1 MIAMLDA
8 FRRSHPDIDVK
19 DSTLQWGNP
28 FYTKLAMAAAG
39 NRAPDLGVMHMGRV
53 TGFSPGRLLDPW
65 DVDLLAKYGVREQD
79 YNPALWKRGVIDGK
93 LYALPLDIHVQ
104 LCFYRKDVLGKAG
117 LLGDDGRM
125 IPVTSTDEWFDVLK
139 KAKSAQKKGLQTI
152 GLWTNDQN
160 FQWWFFVAFYTQLG
174 GKWFDDANTV
184 VLTVSALA
192 GYGFARTEFR
202 GKGVLMGLVMS
213 GLMVSPAV
221 LGVPLF
227 TTVQQMGMVDTY
239 WGMSLPQC
247 APAAMVYIL
256 YKFFQGIPRELEE
269 AAFIDG
275 AGRWRVFF
283 TIVVPLARPSLAA
296 VGIFTFIA
304 SWNNFLW
311 PYMVT
316 NNPDLMTMPNGI
328 ATVMNSYGIQW
339 AQLMAGGLMAGLP
352 LIIVFVFFQR
362 QIVTGVA
369 HTGLAG
375 Q

>member
-1 MIAMLDA
+1 MSTAA
-8 FRRSHPDIDVK
+8 QPRR
-19 DSTLQWGNP
+19 
-28 FYTKLAMAAAG
+28 
-39 NRAPDLGVMHMGRV
+39 
-53 TGFSPGRLLDPW
+53 PW
-65 DVDLLAKYGVREQD
+65 TPSQ
-79 YNPALWKRGVIDGK
+79 I
-93 LYALPLDIHVQ
+93 
-104 LCFYRKDVLGKAG
+104 VLT
-117 LLGDDGRM
+117 LLGTAVSVVFLAPFAWGLFTSLKSETEAVEVPPHWLPKDWTGQAWTALFETGNITDWFVNSLVVSVC
-125 IPVTSTDEWFDVLK
+125 VTS
-139 KAKSAQKKGLQTI
+139 
-152 GLWTNDQN
+152 
-160 FQWWFFVAFYTQLG
+160 
-174 GKWFDDANTV
+174 V
-184 VLTVSALA
+184 VLVVSALA

-202 GKGVLMGLVMS
+202 GKGVLMGVVMA
-213 GLMVSPAV
+213 GLMISPAV

-239 WGMSLPQC
+239 WGMILPQC

-256 YKFFQGIPRELEE
+256 YKFFQGVPRELEE

-352 LIIVFVFFQR
+352 LIVVFVFFQR
-362 QIVTGVA
+362 QIVAGVA

>member
-1 MIAMLDA
+1 MTTTAVQVRKSPRKPWTPSQIIL
-8 FRRSHPDIDVK
+8 
-19 DSTLQWGNP
+19 TLLGVAVSAVFVAP
-28 FYTKLAMAAAG
+28 IAAALFTSLKSE
-39 NRAPDLGVMHMGRV
+39 AEAAEIPPHWLPKVWTV
-53 TGFSPGRLLDPW
+53 QAW
-65 DVDLLAKYGVREQD
+65 K
-79 YNPALWKRGVIDGK
+79 ALWETGNITNWFINSLV
-93 LYALPLDIHVQ
+93 VSV
-104 LCFYRKDVLGKAG
+104 C
-117 LLGDDGRM
+117 
-125 IPVTSTDEWFDVLK
+125 VTS
-139 KAKSAQKKGLQTI
+139 
-152 GLWTNDQN
+152 
-160 FQWWFFVAFYTQLG
+160 
-174 GKWFDDANTV
+174 V

-202 GKGVLMGLVMS
+202 GKNVLMGIVMS
-213 GLMVSPAV
+213 GLMISPAV

-239 WGMSLPQC
+239 WGMILPQC

-256 YKFFQGIPRELEE
+256 YKFFQGVPRELEE

-362 QIVTGVA
+362 QIVAGVA

>member
-1 MIAMLDA
+1 MTTAVQ
-8 FRRSHPDIDVK
+8 RRK
-19 DSTLQWGNP
+19 STWTPSQ
-28 FYTKLAMAAAG
+28 
-39 NRAPDLGVMHMGRV
+39 
-53 TGFSPGRLLDPW
+53 
-65 DVDLLAKYGVREQD
+65 
-79 YNPALWKRGVIDGK
+79 I
-93 LYALPLDIHVQ
+93 
-104 LCFYRKDVLGKAG
+104 VLT
-117 LLGDDGRM
+117 LLGTAVSAVFLAPLAWGLFTSLKSETEAVEVPPHWLPEHWTGQAWRALFGTGNITDWFVNSLVVSVC
-125 IPVTSTDEWFDVLK
+125 VTS
-139 KAKSAQKKGLQTI
+139 
-152 GLWTNDQN
+152 
-160 FQWWFFVAFYTQLG
+160 
-174 GKWFDDANTV
+174 V
-184 VLTVSALA
+184 VLLVSALA

-202 GKGVLMGLVMS
+202 GKGPLLALVMS

-239 WGMSLPQC
+239 WGMILPQC

-256 YKFFQGIPRELEE
+256 YKFFQGVPRELEE

-283 TIVVPLARPSLAA
+283 TIVLPLSRPSLAA

-352 LIIVFVFFQR
+352 LIVVFVFFQR
-362 QIVTGVA
+362 QIVAGVA

>member
-1 MIAMLDA
+1 MTTTAVPVRKGTRNRT
-8 FRRSHPDIDVK
+8 RRPWTPSQIVL
-19 DSTLQWGNP
+19 TLLGVAVSAVFVAP
-28 FYTKLAMAAAG
+28 IAAALFTSLKSE
-39 NRAPDLGVMHMGRV
+39 AEAAEIPPHWLPEVW
-53 TGFSPGRLLDPW
+53 TGQAW
-65 DVDLLAKYGVREQD
+65 K
-79 YNPALWKRGVIDGK
+79 ALWETGNITNWFINSLVVSI
-93 LYALPLDIHVQ
+93 
-104 LCFYRKDVLGKAG
+104 C
-117 LLGDDGRM
+117 
-125 IPVTSTDEWFDVLK
+125 VTS
-139 KAKSAQKKGLQTI
+139 
-152 GLWTNDQN
+152 
-160 FQWWFFVAFYTQLG
+160 
-174 GKWFDDANTV
+174 V

-202 GKGVLMGLVMS
+202 GKNVLMGIVMS
-213 GLMVSPAV
+213 GLMISPAV

-239 WGMSLPQC
+239 WGMILPQC

-256 YKFFQGIPRELEE
+256 YKFFQGVPRELEE

-362 QIVTGVA
+362 QIVAGVA

>member
-1 MIAMLDA
+1 MTAA
-8 FRRSHPDIDVK
+8 TTTPVRKPRRPWTPSQIVL
-19 DSTLQWGNP
+19 TLLGAAVSALFVAP
-28 FYTKLAMAAAG
+28 IAAALFTSLKSE
-39 NRAPDLGVMHMGRV
+39 AEAAEIPPHWLPEVW
-53 TGFSPGRLLDPW
+53 TGQAW
-65 DVDLLAKYGVREQD
+65 K
-79 YNPALWKRGVIDGK
+79 ALWKTGNITDWFVNS
-93 LYALPLDIHVQ
+93 LVVS
-104 LCFYRKDVLGKAG
+104 VL
-117 LLGDDGRM
+117 
-125 IPVTSTDEWFDVLK
+125 VTAIVVT
-139 KAKSAQKKGLQTI
+139 
-152 GLWTNDQN
+152 
-160 FQWWFFVAFYTQLG
+160 VA
-174 GKWFDDANTV
+174 
-184 VLTVSALA
+184 ALA
-192 GYGFARTEFR
+192 GYGFARTEFK
-202 GKGVLMGLVMS
+202 GKSVLMGVVMA
-213 GLMVSPAV
+213 GLMISPAV

-239 WGMSLPQC
+239 WGMILPQC

-275 AGRWRVFF
+275 AGRWRIFF
-283 TIVVPLARPSLAA
+283 TIVVPLSRPSLAA

-362 QIVTGVA
+362 QIVAGVA

>member
-1 MIAMLDA
+1 MSGTEPRL
-8 FRRSHPDIDVK
+8 RPRSSWTPSQIVL
-19 DSTLQWGNP
+19 TLVGVAVSAVFVAP
-28 FYTKLAMAAAG
+28 IAAALFTSLKSE
-39 NRAPDLGVMHMGRV
+39 AEAAEIPPHWLPEVWTV
-53 TGFSPGRLLDPW
+53 QAW
-65 DVDLLAKYGVREQD
+65 K
-79 YNPALWKRGVIDGK
+79 ALWETGNITNWFINSLV
-93 LYALPLDIHVQ
+93 VSV
-104 LCFYRKDVLGKAG
+104 C
-117 LLGDDGRM
+117 
-125 IPVTSTDEWFDVLK
+125 VTS
-139 KAKSAQKKGLQTI
+139 
-152 GLWTNDQN
+152 
-160 FQWWFFVAFYTQLG
+160 
-174 GKWFDDANTV
+174 V
-184 VLTVSALA
+184 VLTVGALA

-202 GKGVLMGLVMS
+202 GKNVLMGIVMS
-213 GLMVSPAV
+213 GLMVPRAV

-239 WGMSLPQC
+239 WGMILPQC

-256 YKFFQGIPRELEE
+256 YKFFQGVPRELEE
-269 AAFIDG
+269 AAIIDG

-352 LIIVFVFFQR
+352 LIVVFVFFQR
-362 QIVTGVA
+362 QIVAGVA

>member
-1 MIAMLDA
+1 M
-8 FRRSHPDIDVK
+8 
-19 DSTLQWGNP
+19 T
-28 FYTKLAMAAAG
+28 AAAPRTRTRPR
-39 NRAPDLGVMHMGRV
+39 RAAW
-53 TGFSPGRLLDPW
+53 SPGQAVLTLIGAAVAAVILSPLAWALFTSLKSETEAVEAPPHWLPEDWTGQAWTALLESGNITNW
-65 DVDLLAKYGVREQD
+65 FVNSLV
-79 YNPALWKRGVIDGK
+79 VS
-93 LYALPLDIHVQ
+93 V
-104 LCFYRKDVLGKAG
+104 C
-117 LLGDDGRM
+117 
-125 IPVTSTDEWFDVLK
+125 VT
-139 KAKSAQKKGLQTI
+139 
-152 GLWTNDQN
+152 
-160 FQWWFFVAFYTQLG
+160 
-174 GKWFDDANTV
+174 TV
-184 VLTVSALA
+184 VLAVSALA

-202 GKGVLMGLVMS
+202 GKGALLGLVMA

-239 WGMSLPQC
+239 WGMILPQC

-256 YKFFQGIPRELEE
+256 YKFFQGVPRELEE
-269 AAFIDG
+269 AAFLDG
-275 AGRWRVFF
+275 AGRWRVFL
-283 TIVVPLARPSLAA
+283 TVVLPLSRPSLAA

-339 AQLMAGGLMAGLP
+339 AQLMAGGLLAGLP
-352 LIIVFVFFQR
+352 LIVVFVFFQR
-362 QIVTGVA
+362 QIVAGVA

>member
-1 MIAMLDA
+1 MSSSPIRVRSRKPWTSSQIVLTLLGVAVSALFVAPIAAALLTSLKSEA
-8 FRRSHPDIDVK
+8 EAAEIPPHWLPEVW
-19 DSTLQWGNP
+19 TLQAWKSLWETGNISNW
-28 FYTKLAMAAAG
+28 FINSLVVSV
-39 NRAPDLGVMHMGRV
+39 LV
-53 TGFSPGRLLDPW
+53 TA
-65 DVDLLAKYGVREQD
+65 VV
-79 YNPALWKRGVIDGK
+79 
-93 LYALPLDIHVQ
+93 
-104 LCFYRKDVLGKAG
+104 
-117 LLGDDGRM
+117 
-125 IPVTSTDEWFDVLK
+125 VT
-139 KAKSAQKKGLQTI
+139 
-152 GLWTNDQN
+152 
-160 FQWWFFVAFYTQLG
+160 VA
-174 GKWFDDANTV
+174 
-184 VLTVSALA
+184 ALA
-192 GYGFARTEFR
+192 GYGFARTEF
-202 GKGVLMGLVMS
+202 KGRTVLMGVVMG
-213 GLMVSPAV
+213 GLMISPAV

-239 WGMSLPQC
+239 WGMILPQC

-256 YKFFQGIPRELEE
+256 YKFFQGIPHELEE

-283 TIVVPLARPSLAA
+283 TIVLPLSRPSLAA

-362 QIVTGVA
+362 QIVAGVA
-369 HTGLAG
+369 HTGLTG

>member
-1 MIAMLDA
+1 MTTAETTA
-8 FRRSHPDIDVK
+8 HTARTASTVRSKSRKPWTTGQIVLTVIGVAV
-19 DSTLQWGNP
+19 SAVFVAP
-28 FYTKLAMAAAG
+28 IAAALFTSFKSE
-39 NRAPDLGVMHMGRV
+39 AEAAEIPPHWLPEVWTV
-53 TGFSPGRLLDPW
+53 QAW
-65 DVDLLAKYGVREQD
+65 K
-79 YNPALWKRGVIDGK
+79 ALWETGNVTNWFVNS
-93 LYALPLDIHVQ
+93 LVVSV
-104 LCFYRKDVLGKAG
+104 C
-117 LLGDDGRM
+117 
-125 IPVTSTDEWFDVLK
+125 VTS
-139 KAKSAQKKGLQTI
+139 
-152 GLWTNDQN
+152 
-160 FQWWFFVAFYTQLG
+160 
-174 GKWFDDANTV
+174 V
-184 VLTVSALA
+184 VLAVSALA

-202 GKGVLMGLVMS
+202 GKSVLMGIVMS
-213 GLMVSPAV
+213 GLMISPAV

-239 WGMSLPQC
+239 WGMILPQC

-352 LIIVFVFFQR
+352 LIVVFVFFQR
-362 QIVTGVA
+362 QIVAGVA

>member
-1 MIAMLDA
+1 M
-8 FRRSHPDIDVK
+8 R
-19 DSTLQWGNP
+19 GC
-28 FYTKLAMAAAG
+28 
-39 NRAPDLGVMHMGRV
+39 
-53 TGFSPGRLLDPW
+53 SPGPITTTGSCWRLAP
-65 DVDLLAKYGVREQD
+65 LAW
-79 YNPALWKRGVIDGK
+79 ALFTSLKSETEAVEVPPHWLPKVWTAQAWKAIFETGNITDWFVNS
-93 LYALPLDIHVQ
+93 LVVSV
-104 LCFYRKDVLGKAG
+104 C
-117 LLGDDGRM
+117 
-125 IPVTSTDEWFDVLK
+125 VT
-139 KAKSAQKKGLQTI
+139 A
-152 GLWTNDQN
+152 
-160 FQWWFFVAFYTQLG
+160 
-174 GKWFDDANTV
+174 V
-184 VLTVSALA
+184 VLSVSALA

-202 GKGVLMGLVMS
+202 GKNALLGLVMT

-239 WGMSLPQC
+239 WGMILPQC

-256 YKFFQGIPRELEE
+256 YKFFQGVPRELEE

-283 TIVVPLARPSLAA
+283 TIVLPLSRPSLAA

-352 LIIVFVFFQR
+352 LIVVFVFFQR
-362 QIVTGVA
+362 QIVAGVA

-375 Q
+375 R

>member
-1 MIAMLDA
+1 MTATQI
-8 FRRSHPDIDVK
+8 RV
-19 DSTLQWGNP
+19 
-28 FYTKLAMAAAG
+28 
-39 NRAPDLGVMHMGRV
+39 RAPKDRKPWTPSQIVLTLVGTAVSVVFMAPLVWALFTSLKSETEAVEVPTHWLPEDWTTQAWTAIFDTGNITNWFVNSVVVSVCV
-53 TGFSPGRLLDPW
+53 T
-65 DVDLLAKYGVREQD
+65 A
-79 YNPALWKRGVIDGK
+79 
-93 LYALPLDIHVQ
+93 
-104 LCFYRKDVLGKAG
+104 
-117 LLGDDGRM
+117 
-125 IPVTSTDEWFDVLK
+125 
-139 KAKSAQKKGLQTI
+139 
-152 GLWTNDQN
+152 
-160 FQWWFFVAFYTQLG
+160 
-174 GKWFDDANTV
+174 V
-184 VLTVSALA
+184 VLLVSSLA

-202 GKGVLMGLVMS
+202 GKSALMGLVMA

-239 WGMSLPQC
+239 WGMILPQC

-256 YKFFQGIPRELEE
+256 YKFFQGVPRELEE

-283 TIVVPLARPSLAA
+283 TIVLPLSRPSLAA

-362 QIVTGVA
+362 QIVAGVA

>member
-1 MIAMLDA
+1 MTTAA
-8 FRRSHPDIDVK
+8 PQVRVEPRRNWPPSQIVL
-19 DSTLQWGNP
+19 TLVGTAVSVVFLAPLAWALFTSLKSETEAVEVPPHWLPKEWTGQAWSAVVESGNL
-28 FYTKLAMAAAG
+28 TDWLV
-39 NRAPDLGVMHMGRV
+39 NSLVVSVCV
-53 TGFSPGRLLDPW
+53 T
-65 DVDLLAKYGVREQD
+65 A
-79 YNPALWKRGVIDGK
+79 
-93 LYALPLDIHVQ
+93 
-104 LCFYRKDVLGKAG
+104 
-117 LLGDDGRM
+117 
-125 IPVTSTDEWFDVLK
+125 
-139 KAKSAQKKGLQTI
+139 
-152 GLWTNDQN
+152 
-160 FQWWFFVAFYTQLG
+160 
-174 GKWFDDANTV
+174 V
-184 VLTVSALA
+184 VLVVSALA

-202 GKGVLMGLVMS
+202 GRGALMGVVMT

-239 WGMSLPQC
+239 WGMILPQC

-256 YKFFQGIPRELEE
+256 YKFFQGVPRELEE

-283 TIVVPLARPSLAA
+283 TIILPLSRPSLAA
-296 VGIFTFIA
+296 VGIFTFIS

-352 LIIVFVFFQR
+352 LIVVFVFFQR
-362 QIVTGVA
+362 QIVAGVA

>member
-1 MIAMLDA
+1 MSSTQIRLKP
-8 FRRSHPDIDVK
+8 RSSWTPSQIVL
-19 DSTLQWGNP
+19 TLIGVAVSAVFVAP
-28 FYTKLAMAAAG
+28 IAAALFTSLKSETE
-39 NRAPDLGVMHMGRV
+39 AAEIPPHWLPKVWTV
-53 TGFSPGRLLDPW
+53 QAW
-65 DVDLLAKYGVREQD
+65 K
-79 YNPALWKRGVIDGK
+79 ALWETGN
-93 LYALPLDIHVQ
+93 
-104 LCFYRKDVLGKAG
+104 
-117 LLGDDGRM
+117 
-125 IPVTSTDEWFDVLK
+125 VTNWFVNSLVV
-139 KAKSAQKKGLQTI
+139 SVCVT
-152 GLWTNDQN
+152 
-160 FQWWFFVAFYTQLG
+160 V
-174 GKWFDDANTV
+174 V
-184 VLTVSALA
+184 VLTVAALA

-202 GKGVLMGLVMS
+202 GKSVLMGVVMA
-213 GLMVSPAV
+213 GLMISPAV

-239 WGMSLPQC
+239 WGMILPQC
-247 APAAMVYIL
+247 APSAMVYIL
-256 YKFFQGIPRELEE
+256 YKFFQGVPRELEE

-352 LIIVFVFFQR
+352 LIVVFVFFQR
-362 QIVTGVA
+362 QIVAGVA

>member
-1 MIAMLDA
+1 MTTAVRPRVRKERPRKPWTPTQIVL
-8 FRRSHPDIDVK
+8 
-19 DSTLQWGNP
+19 TLLGVAVSAVFVAP
-28 FYTKLAMAAAG
+28 IAAALFTSLKSEAEAAEIPPHWLP
-39 NRAPDLGVMHMGRV
+39 RTFTTQAWR
-53 TGFSPGRLLDPW
+53 
-65 DVDLLAKYGVREQD
+65 
-79 YNPALWKRGVIDGK
+79 ALWSTGNIGDWFINSLV
-93 LYALPLDIHVQ
+93 VS
-104 LCFYRKDVLGKAG
+104 VL
-117 LLGDDGRM
+117 
-125 IPVTSTDEWFDVLK
+125 VT
-139 KAKSAQKKGLQTI
+139 AI
-152 GLWTNDQN
+152 
-160 FQWWFFVAFYTQLG
+160 
-174 GKWFDDANTV
+174 
-184 VLTVSALA
+184 VLTVAALA

-202 GKGVLMGLVMS
+202 GKKALMGVVMS

-239 WGMSLPQC
+239 WGMILPQC

-256 YKFFQGIPRELEE
+256 YKFFQGIPHELEE

-283 TIVVPLARPSLAA
+283 TIVLPLSRPSLAA

-352 LIIVFVFFQR
+352 LIVVFVFFQR
-362 QIVTGVA
+362 QIVAGVA

>member
-1 MIAMLDA
+1 MTTAVQVRKSPRKPWTPSQIVL
-8 FRRSHPDIDVK
+8 
-19 DSTLQWGNP
+19 TLLGVAVSAVFVAP
-28 FYTKLAMAAAG
+28 IAAALFTSLKSE
-39 NRAPDLGVMHMGRV
+39 AEAAEIPPHWLPKVW
-53 TGFSPGRLLDPW
+53 TGQAW
-65 DVDLLAKYGVREQD
+65 K
-79 YNPALWKRGVIDGK
+79 ALWETGNITNWFINSLV
-93 LYALPLDIHVQ
+93 VSV
-104 LCFYRKDVLGKAG
+104 C
-117 LLGDDGRM
+117 
-125 IPVTSTDEWFDVLK
+125 VTS
-139 KAKSAQKKGLQTI
+139 
-152 GLWTNDQN
+152 
-160 FQWWFFVAFYTQLG
+160 
-174 GKWFDDANTV
+174 V

-202 GKGVLMGLVMS
+202 GKNVLMGIVMS
-213 GLMVSPAV
+213 GLMISPAV

-239 WGMSLPQC
+239 WGMILPQC

-256 YKFFQGIPRELEE
+256 YKFFQGVPRELEE

-362 QIVTGVA
+362 QIVAGVA

>member
-1 MIAMLDA
+1 MSTAVQP
-8 FRRSHPDIDVK
+8 RRKS
-19 DSTLQWGNP
+19 SWT
-28 FYTKLAMAAAG
+28 
-39 NRAPDLGVMHMGRV
+39 
-53 TGFSPGRLLDPW
+53 PG
-65 DVDLLAKYGVREQD
+65 Q
-79 YNPALWKRGVIDGK
+79 I
-93 LYALPLDIHVQ
+93 
-104 LCFYRKDVLGKAG
+104 VLT
-117 LLGDDGRM
+117 LLGAAVSVVFLAPFAWGLFTSLKSETEAVEVPPHWLPKHWTGQAWKALFDTGNITDWFVNSLVVSVC
-125 IPVTSTDEWFDVLK
+125 VTSV
-139 KAKSAQKKGLQTI
+139 
-152 GLWTNDQN
+152 
-160 FQWWFFVAFYTQLG
+160 
-174 GKWFDDANTV
+174 V
-184 VLTVSALA
+184 VLVSALA

-202 GKGVLMGLVMS
+202 GKGLLMGVVMS

-239 WGMSLPQC
+239 WGMILPQC

-283 TIVVPLARPSLAA
+283 TIVLPLSRPSLAA

-352 LIIVFVFFQR
+352 LIVVFVFFQR
-362 QIVTGVA
+362 QIVAGVA

>member
-1 MIAMLDA
+1 M
-8 FRRSHPDIDVK
+8 
-19 DSTLQWGNP
+19 T
-28 FYTKLAMAAAG
+28 TAAAQTTRTTRPR
-39 NRAPDLGVMHMGRV
+39 RAW
-53 TGFSPGRLLDPW
+53 T
-65 DVDLLAKYGVREQD
+65 
-79 YNPALWKRGVIDGK
+79 PAQI
-93 LYALPLDIHVQ
+93 
-104 LCFYRKDVLGKAG
+104 VLT
-117 LLGDDGRM
+117 LLGTAVAAVFLAPLAWALFTSLKSETEAVEVPTHWLPRDWTGQAWKALFETGN
-125 IPVTSTDEWFDVLK
+125 ITNWFVNSLVVSVCVTAIVL
-139 KAKSAQKKGLQTI
+139 L
-152 GLWTNDQN
+152 
-160 FQWWFFVAFYTQLG
+160 VA
-174 GKWFDDANTV
+174 
-184 VLTVSALA
+184 ALA

-202 GKGVLMGLVMS
+202 GKGVLMGLVMT

-227 TTVQQMGMVDTY
+227 TSVQQMGMVDTY
-239 WGMSLPQC
+239 WGMILPQC

-283 TIVVPLARPSLAA
+283 TIIVPLSRPSLAA
-296 VGIFTFIA
+296 VGIFTFIS

-352 LIIVFVFFQR
+352 LIVVFVFFQR
-362 QIVTGVA
+362 QIVAGVA

>member
-1 MIAMLDA
+1 MTTAAPQVRGDN
-8 FRRSHPDIDVK
+8 RRGWTPSQIVL
-19 DSTLQWGNP
+19 TL
-28 FYTKLAMAAAG
+28 
-39 NRAPDLGVMHMGRV
+39 LGVAVSLVFLAPLAWALFTSWKSETEAVEVPTHWLPEHW
-53 TGFSPGRLLDPW
+53 TGQAW
-65 DVDLLAKYGVREQD
+65 K
-79 YNPALWKRGVIDGK
+79 ALFETGNITDWFVNS
-93 LYALPLDIHVQ
+93 LVVSV
-104 LCFYRKDVLGKAG
+104 C
-117 LLGDDGRM
+117 
-125 IPVTSTDEWFDVLK
+125 VTS
-139 KAKSAQKKGLQTI
+139 
-152 GLWTNDQN
+152 
-160 FQWWFFVAFYTQLG
+160 
-174 GKWFDDANTV
+174 V
-184 VLTVSALA
+184 VLVVSALA

-202 GKGVLMGLVMS
+202 GKGALMGVVMA

-239 WGMSLPQC
+239 WGMILPQC

-283 TIVVPLARPSLAA
+283 TIIVPLSRPSLSA

-352 LIIVFVFFQR
+352 LIVVFVFFQR
-362 QIVTGVA
+362 QIVAGVA

>member
-1 MIAMLDA
+1 MSTAVRP
-8 FRRSHPDIDVK
+8 RRKSSWTPSQI
-19 DSTLQWGNP
+19 
-28 FYTKLAMAAAG
+28 
-39 NRAPDLGVMHMGRV
+39 
-53 TGFSPGRLLDPW
+53 
-65 DVDLLAKYGVREQD
+65 
-79 YNPALWKRGVIDGK
+79 
-93 LYALPLDIHVQ
+93 
-104 LCFYRKDVLGKAG
+104 VLT
-117 LLGDDGRM
+117 LLGAAVSVVFLAPFAWGLFTSLKSETEAVEVPPHWLPKHWTGQAWKALFDTGNITDWFVNSLVVSVC
-125 IPVTSTDEWFDVLK
+125 VTSV
-139 KAKSAQKKGLQTI
+139 
-152 GLWTNDQN
+152 
-160 FQWWFFVAFYTQLG
+160 
-174 GKWFDDANTV
+174 V
-184 VLTVSALA
+184 VLVSALA

-202 GKGVLMGLVMS
+202 GKGLLMGVVMS

-239 WGMSLPQC
+239 WGMILPQC

-256 YKFFQGIPRELEE
+256 YKFFQGIPHELEE

-283 TIVVPLARPSLAA
+283 TIVLPLSRPSLAA

-352 LIIVFVFFQR
+352 LIVVFVFFQR
-362 QIVTGVA
+362 QIVAGVA

>member
-1 MIAMLDA
+1 MTTAVPVKS
-8 FRRSHPDIDVK
+8 RRPWTPSQIVLTVLGAGVSVVFLAPLAWALATSLKSETEAVDVP
-19 DSTLQWGNP
+19 THWLPEQATTQAW
-28 FYTKLAMAAAG
+28 
-39 NRAPDLGVMHMGRV
+39 RA
-53 TGFSPGRLLDPW
+53 
-65 DVDLLAKYGVREQD
+65 LLATGNITDWFV
-79 YNPALWKRGVIDGK
+79 NSLV
-93 LYALPLDIHVQ
+93 VSV
-104 LCFYRKDVLGKAG
+104 C
-117 LLGDDGRM
+117 
-125 IPVTSTDEWFDVLK
+125 VTS
-139 KAKSAQKKGLQTI
+139 
-152 GLWTNDQN
+152 
-160 FQWWFFVAFYTQLG
+160 
-174 GKWFDDANTV
+174 V
-184 VLTVSALA
+184 VLMVSALA

-239 WGMSLPQC
+239 WGMILPQC

-256 YKFFQGIPRELEE
+256 YKFFQGVPRELEE

-283 TIVVPLARPSLAA
+283 TIVLPLSRPSLAA

-316 NNPDLMTMPNGI
+316 SNPDLMTMPNGI

-362 QIVTGVA
+362 QIVAGVA

>member
-1 MIAMLDA
+1 MSTTQIRLKA
-8 FRRSHPDIDVK
+8 RRPWTPSQIVL
-19 DSTLQWGNP
+19 TLLGVAVSAVFVAP
-28 FYTKLAMAAAG
+28 IAAALFTSLKSE
-39 NRAPDLGVMHMGRV
+39 AEAAEIPPHWLPKVW
-53 TGFSPGRLLDPW
+53 TGQAW
-65 DVDLLAKYGVREQD
+65 K
-79 YNPALWKRGVIDGK
+79 ALWETGNITNWFVNSLVVSI
-93 LYALPLDIHVQ
+93 L
-104 LCFYRKDVLGKAG
+104 
-117 LLGDDGRM
+117 
-125 IPVTSTDEWFDVLK
+125 VTAVVVT
-139 KAKSAQKKGLQTI
+139 
-152 GLWTNDQN
+152 
-160 FQWWFFVAFYTQLG
+160 VA
-174 GKWFDDANTV
+174 
-184 VLTVSALA
+184 ALA

-202 GKGVLMGLVMS
+202 GRAVLMGLVMA
-213 GLMVSPAV
+213 GLMISPAV

-239 WGMSLPQC
+239 WGMILPQC

-275 AGRWRVFF
+275 AGRWRIFF
-283 TIVVPLARPSLAA
+283 TIVVPLSRPSLAA

-352 LIIVFVFFQR
+352 LIVVFVFFQR
-362 QIVTGVA
+362 QIVAGVA

>member
-1 MIAMLDA
+1 MTTAVQVRKNPRKPWTPSQIIL
-8 FRRSHPDIDVK
+8 
-19 DSTLQWGNP
+19 TLIGVAVSAVFVAP
-28 FYTKLAMAAAG
+28 IAAALFTSLKSE
-39 NRAPDLGVMHMGRV
+39 AEAAEIPPHWLPEVWTV
-53 TGFSPGRLLDPW
+53 QAW
-65 DVDLLAKYGVREQD
+65 K
-79 YNPALWKRGVIDGK
+79 ALWETGNITNWFINSLV
-93 LYALPLDIHVQ
+93 VSV
-104 LCFYRKDVLGKAG
+104 C
-117 LLGDDGRM
+117 
-125 IPVTSTDEWFDVLK
+125 VTS
-139 KAKSAQKKGLQTI
+139 
-152 GLWTNDQN
+152 
-160 FQWWFFVAFYTQLG
+160 
-174 GKWFDDANTV
+174 V

-202 GKGVLMGLVMS
+202 GKNVLMGIVMS
-213 GLMVSPAV
+213 GLMISPAV

-239 WGMSLPQC
+239 WGMILPQC

-256 YKFFQGIPRELEE
+256 YKFFQGVPRELEE

-362 QIVTGVA
+362 QIVAGVA

>member
-1 MIAMLDA
+1 MSTTQPRLKPLRTKPRKPWTPSQIVLTLLGIAVSALFVA
-8 FRRSHPDIDVK
+8 PI
-19 DSTLQWGNP
+19 
-28 FYTKLAMAAAG
+28 AAALFTSLKSE
-39 NRAPDLGVMHMGRV
+39 AEAAEIPPHWLPEVW
-53 TGFSPGRLLDPW
+53 TTQAW
-65 DVDLLAKYGVREQD
+65 K
-79 YNPALWKRGVIDGK
+79 ALWKTGNITDWFVNSLVVSI
-93 LYALPLDIHVQ
+93 L
-104 LCFYRKDVLGKAG
+104 
-117 LLGDDGRM
+117 
-125 IPVTSTDEWFDVLK
+125 VTAIVVT
-139 KAKSAQKKGLQTI
+139 
-152 GLWTNDQN
+152 
-160 FQWWFFVAFYTQLG
+160 VA
-174 GKWFDDANTV
+174 
-184 VLTVSALA
+184 ALA
-192 GYGFARTEFR
+192 GYGFARTEFK
-202 GKGVLMGLVMS
+202 GKTVLMGVVMA
-213 GLMVSPAV
+213 GLMISPAV

-239 WGMSLPQC
+239 WGMILPQC

-275 AGRWRVFF
+275 AGRWRIFF
-283 TIVVPLARPSLAA
+283 TIVVPLSRPSLAA

-362 QIVTGVA
+362 QIVAGVA

>member
-1 MIAMLDA
+1 MTTAA
-8 FRRSHPDIDVK
+8 QSAAPAPGKPRR
-19 DSTLQWGNP
+19 
-28 FYTKLAMAAAG
+28 
-39 NRAPDLGVMHMGRV
+39 R
-53 TGFSPGRLLDPW
+53 PW
-65 DVDLLAKYGVREQD
+65 TPSQ
-79 YNPALWKRGVIDGK
+79 I
-93 LYALPLDIHVQ
+93 
-104 LCFYRKDVLGKAG
+104 VLT
-117 LLGDDGRM
+117 LLGAAVSLVFLSPLVWAVFTSLKAETEAVEVPPHWLPQDWTGQAWSAM
-125 IPVTSTDEWFDVLK
+125 FESGNITNWFVNSLVVSVCVTS
-139 KAKSAQKKGLQTI
+139 
-152 GLWTNDQN
+152 
-160 FQWWFFVAFYTQLG
+160 
-174 GKWFDDANTV
+174 V
-184 VLTVSALA
+184 VLVVAALA

-202 GKGVLMGLVMS
+202 GKGFLMGVVMA

-227 TTVQQMGMVDTY
+227 TTVQQLGMVDTY
-239 WGMSLPQC
+239 WGMILPQC

-256 YKFFQGIPRELEE
+256 YKFFQSIPRELEE

-283 TIVVPLARPSLAA
+283 TIVVPLSRPSLAA

-362 QIVTGVA
+362 QIVAGVA

>member
-1 MIAMLDA
+1 M
-8 FRRSHPDIDVK
+8 
-19 DSTLQWGNP
+19 STAVVVRKKSPKKKWTPSQIVL
-28 FYTKLAMAAAG
+28 TS
-39 NRAPDLGVMHMGRV
+39 LGVIV
-53 TGFSPGRLLDPW
+53 S
-65 DVDLLAKYGVREQD
+65 
-79 YNPALWKRGVIDGK
+79 ALWMTP
-93 LYALPLDIHVQ
+93 LLWALFTSLKSETEAVEVPTHWVPKEWTGQAWRALFDSGNITNWFVNSAIVSV
-104 LCFYRKDVLGKAG
+104 C
-117 LLGDDGRM
+117 
-125 IPVTSTDEWFDVLK
+125 VTF
-139 KAKSAQKKGLQTI
+139 I
-152 GLWTNDQN
+152 
-160 FQWWFFVAFYTQLG
+160 
-174 GKWFDDANTV
+174 V
-184 VLTVSALA
+184 VLVSALA

-202 GKGVLMGLVMS
+202 CKNALLGLVMA

-227 TTVQQMGMVDTY
+227 TTVQSMGMVDTY
-239 WGMSLPQC
+239 WGMILPQC

-256 YKFFQGIPRELEE
+256 YKFFQAIPRELEE

-275 AGRWRVFF
+275 AGRWRIFF
-283 TIVVPLARPSLAA
+283 TIVLPLSRPSLSA
-296 VGIFTFIA
+296 VGIFTFIS

-352 LIIVFVFFQR
+352 LVVVFVFFQR
-362 QIVTGVA
+362 QIVSGVA

>member
-1 MIAMLDA
+1 MTTAETTVRTVRTKVRKPWTPSQIVL
-8 FRRSHPDIDVK
+8 
-19 DSTLQWGNP
+19 TLIGVAVSAVFVAP
-28 FYTKLAMAAAG
+28 IAAALLTSLKSEAEAAEIPPHWLPEVWTGQAWKALYETG
-39 NRAPDLGVMHMGRV
+39 NITNWFVNSLVVSVLV
-53 TGFSPGRLLDPW
+53 T
-65 DVDLLAKYGVREQD
+65 A
-79 YNPALWKRGVIDGK
+79 
-93 LYALPLDIHVQ
+93 
-104 LCFYRKDVLGKAG
+104 
-117 LLGDDGRM
+117 
-125 IPVTSTDEWFDVLK
+125 
-139 KAKSAQKKGLQTI
+139 
-152 GLWTNDQN
+152 
-160 FQWWFFVAFYTQLG
+160 
-174 GKWFDDANTV
+174 V
-184 VLTVSALA
+184 VLTVAALA

-202 GKGVLMGLVMS
+202 GKGVLMGIVMS
-213 GLMVSPAV
+213 GLMISPAV

-239 WGMSLPQC
+239 WGMILPQC

-256 YKFFQGIPRELEE
+256 YKFFQGVPRELEE

-362 QIVTGVA
+362 QIVAGVA

>member
-1 MIAMLDA
+1 MSSTPIRLTP
-8 FRRSHPDIDVK
+8 RSSWTPGQIVLTVLGVAV
-19 DSTLQWGNP
+19 SAVFMAP
-28 FYTKLAMAAAG
+28 IAAALLTSFKSEAEAAEIPPHWLPKDWTGQAWQALFETG
-39 NRAPDLGVMHMGRV
+39 NITNWFVNSLVV
-53 TGFSPGRLLDPW
+53 S
-65 DVDLLAKYGVREQD
+65 V
-79 YNPALWKRGVIDGK
+79 
-93 LYALPLDIHVQ
+93 
-104 LCFYRKDVLGKAG
+104 C
-117 LLGDDGRM
+117 
-125 IPVTSTDEWFDVLK
+125 VTS
-139 KAKSAQKKGLQTI
+139 
-152 GLWTNDQN
+152 
-160 FQWWFFVAFYTQLG
+160 
-174 GKWFDDANTV
+174 V
-184 VLTVSALA
+184 VLLVSALA

-202 GKGVLMGLVMS
+202 GKNVLMGVVMA

-239 WGMSLPQC
+239 WGMILPQC

-283 TIVVPLARPSLAA
+283 TIILPLSRPSLAA

-362 QIVTGVA
+362 QIVSGVA

>member
-1 MIAMLDA
+1 MTTAA
-8 FRRSHPDIDVK
+8 APVRTRPRRSWTPSQI
-19 DSTLQWGNP
+19 
-28 FYTKLAMAAAG
+28 
-39 NRAPDLGVMHMGRV
+39 
-53 TGFSPGRLLDPW
+53 
-65 DVDLLAKYGVREQD
+65 
-79 YNPALWKRGVIDGK
+79 
-93 LYALPLDIHVQ
+93 
-104 LCFYRKDVLGKAG
+104 VLT
-117 LLGDDGRM
+117 LLGTAVAAVIMSPLAWAVFTSLKSETEAVEVPPHWLPKDWTGQAWSAMFETGNITDWFVNSLVVSVC
-125 IPVTSTDEWFDVLK
+125 VT
-139 KAKSAQKKGLQTI
+139 
-152 GLWTNDQN
+152 
-160 FQWWFFVAFYTQLG
+160 
-174 GKWFDDANTV
+174 TV
-184 VLTVSALA
+184 VLLVSALA

-202 GKGVLMGLVMS
+202 GKAVLMGVVMA
-213 GLMVSPAV
+213 GLMISPAV

-239 WGMSLPQC
+239 WGMILPQC

-256 YKFFQGIPRELEE
+256 YRFFQGIPRELEE

-275 AGRWRVFF
+275 AGRWRIFF
-283 TIVVPLARPSLAA
+283 TIVLPLSRPSLAA
-296 VGIFTFIA
+296 VGIFTFIS

-352 LIIVFVFFQR
+352 LIVVFVFFQR
-362 QIVTGVA
+362 QIVAGVA

>member
-1 MIAMLDA
+1 M
-8 FRRSHPDIDVK
+8 
-19 DSTLQWGNP
+19 T
-28 FYTKLAMAAAG
+28 T
-39 NRAPDLGVMHMGRV
+39 
-53 TGFSPGRLLDPW
+53 
-65 DVDLLAKYGVREQD
+65 
-79 YNPALWKRGVIDGK
+79 
-93 LYALPLDIHVQ
+93 
-104 LCFYRKDVLGKAG
+104 
-117 LLGDDGRM
+117 
-125 IPVTSTDEWFDVLK
+125 
-139 KAKSAQKKGLQTI
+139 
-152 GLWTNDQN
+152 
-160 FQWWFFVAFYTQLG
+160 TQLRVARSR
-174 GKWFDDANTV
+174 KPWTPSQI
-184 VLTVSALA
+184 VLTVLGVAVSAVFLAPIAAALLTSLKSEAEAAEIPPHWLPKVWTAQAWKSLWETGNVSNWFVNSLVVSVLTTAIVLTVAALA
-192 GYGFARTEFR
+192 GYGFARTEFK
-202 GKGVLMGLVMS
+202 GKSVLMGTVMA
-213 GLMVSPAV
+213 GLMISPAV

-239 WGMSLPQC
+239 WGMILPQC

-283 TIVVPLARPSLAA
+283 TIILPLSRPSLAA
-296 VGIFTFIA
+296 VGIFTFIS

-352 LIIVFVFFQR
+352 LIVVFVFFQR
-362 QIVTGVA
+362 QIVAGVA

>member
-1 MIAMLDA
+1 MTTAVPVKS
-8 FRRSHPDIDVK
+8 RRPWTPGQIVLTVLGAAVSAVFLAPLAWGLFTSLKSETEAVAVPTHWLPE
-19 DSTLQWGNP
+19 QW
-28 FYTKLAMAAAG
+28 TVQAWKA
-39 NRAPDLGVMHMGRV
+39 
-53 TGFSPGRLLDPW
+53 
-65 DVDLLAKYGVREQD
+65 LLATGNITDWFV
-79 YNPALWKRGVIDGK
+79 NSLV
-93 LYALPLDIHVQ
+93 VSV
-104 LCFYRKDVLGKAG
+104 C
-117 LLGDDGRM
+117 
-125 IPVTSTDEWFDVLK
+125 VTS
-139 KAKSAQKKGLQTI
+139 
-152 GLWTNDQN
+152 
-160 FQWWFFVAFYTQLG
+160 
-174 GKWFDDANTV
+174 V
-184 VLTVSALA
+184 VLLVSALA
-192 GYGFARTEFR
+192 GYGFARTDFR
-202 GKGVLMGLVMS
+202 GKAVLMGLVMS

-227 TTVQQMGMVDTY
+227 TTVQQLGMVDTY
-239 WGMSLPQC
+239 WGMILPQC

-256 YKFFQGIPRELEE
+256 YKFFQGVPRELEE

-283 TIVVPLARPSLAA
+283 TIVVPLSRPSLAA

-352 LIIVFVFFQR
+352 LIVVFVFFQR
-362 QIVTGVA
+362 QIVAGVA

>member
-1 MIAMLDA
+1 M
-8 FRRSHPDIDVK
+8 
-19 DSTLQWGNP
+19 ST
-28 FYTKLAMAAAG
+28 AAQP
-39 NRAPDLGVMHMGRV
+39 RK
-53 TGFSPGRLLDPW
+53 PW
-65 DVDLLAKYGVREQD
+65 TPSQ
-79 YNPALWKRGVIDGK
+79 I
-93 LYALPLDIHVQ
+93 
-104 LCFYRKDVLGKAG
+104 VLT
-117 LLGDDGRM
+117 LLGAAVSVVFLAPFAWGLFTSLKSETEAVEVPAHWLPKDWTGQAWKALFESGN
-125 IPVTSTDEWFDVLK
+125 ITNWFVNSLVVSVCVTS
-139 KAKSAQKKGLQTI
+139 
-152 GLWTNDQN
+152 
-160 FQWWFFVAFYTQLG
+160 
-174 GKWFDDANTV
+174 V
-184 VLTVSALA
+184 VLLVSALA

-202 GKGVLMGLVMS
+202 GKNVLMGLVMA
-213 GLMVSPAV
+213 GLMISPAV

-239 WGMSLPQC
+239 WGMILPQC

-256 YKFFQGIPRELEE
+256 YTFFQGIPRELEE

-283 TIVVPLARPSLAA
+283 TIVLPLSRPSLAA

-362 QIVTGVA
+362 QIVAGVA

>member
-1 MIAMLDA
+1 MSATPIRLKPRKPWTPSQIVLTLLGVAVSAVFVAPIAAALFTSLKSEAEAAEIPPHWLPEMW
-8 FRRSHPDIDVK
+8 
-19 DSTLQWGNP
+19 TLQAWRSLWESGNIGNW
-28 FYTKLAMAAAG
+28 FINSLVVSVCVTTIVLA
-39 NRAPDLGVMHMGRV
+39 
-53 TGFSPGRLLDPW
+53 
-65 DVDLLAKYGVREQD
+65 
-79 YNPALWKRGVIDGK
+79 
-93 LYALPLDIHVQ
+93 
-104 LCFYRKDVLGKAG
+104 
-117 LLGDDGRM
+117 
-125 IPVTSTDEWFDVLK
+125 
-139 KAKSAQKKGLQTI
+139 
-152 GLWTNDQN
+152 
-160 FQWWFFVAFYTQLG
+160 
-174 GKWFDDANTV
+174 
-184 VLTVSALA
+184 VSALA

-202 GKGVLMGLVMS
+202 GKKALMGVVMA

-239 WGMSLPQC
+239 WGMILPQC

-352 LIIVFVFFQR
+352 LIVVFVFFQR
-362 QIVTGVA
+362 QIVAGVA